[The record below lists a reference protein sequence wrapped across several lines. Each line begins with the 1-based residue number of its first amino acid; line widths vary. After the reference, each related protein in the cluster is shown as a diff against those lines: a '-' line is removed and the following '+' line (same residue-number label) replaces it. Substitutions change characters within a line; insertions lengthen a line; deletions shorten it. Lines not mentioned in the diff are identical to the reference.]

1 MTFGF
6 EDKTDRDLHIMPYLT
21 PGTLTPASKAL
32 RTTDV
37 ESKGRAGI
45 YLFED
50 SILKPGSANVEGNG
64 GVISEEEISNAYPV
78 VRLDVEKITD
88 VIAGRLA
95 TTLLGHVLFLKNQV
109 PL

>member
-1 MTFGF
+1 
-6 EDKTDRDLHIMPYLT
+6 MPYLA
-21 PGTLTPASKAL
+21 PEALLPASKAV
-32 RTTDV
+32 RTADV

-50 SILKPGSANVEGNG
+50 SILEPGSANVGGNG
-64 GVISEEEISNAYPV
+64 GGTSQEVSNAYPV
-78 VRLDVEKITD
+78 VRLDVESITD
-88 VIAGRLA
+88 AIAGRLA

>member
-1 MTFGF
+1 
-6 EDKTDRDLHIMPYLT
+6 MPYLT
-21 PGTLTPASKAL
+21 PEALSPASKAV
-32 RTTDV
+32 RTTNV

-45 YLFED
+45 CLFED
-50 SILKPGSANVEGNG
+50 SVLEPGSANVGGNG
-64 GVISEEEISNAYPV
+64 GGISEEVSSAYPV

-88 VIAGRLA
+88 AVAGRLA